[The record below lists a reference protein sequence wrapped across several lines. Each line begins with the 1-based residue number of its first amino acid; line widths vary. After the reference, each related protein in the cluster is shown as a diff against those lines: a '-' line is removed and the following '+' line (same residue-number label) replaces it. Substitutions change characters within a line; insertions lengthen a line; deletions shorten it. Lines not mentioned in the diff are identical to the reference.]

1 MLENNIKITEK
12 ERQSNLRRLEAS
24 YVMYEKSKN
33 DTLKK
38 YDIINEKT
46 GKPMY
51 PKGSLDETVTLM
63 TNMQNEIKDEYLIY
77 GGDIDYLVAM
87 KYDEDNENYE
97 ETDNECYDENE
108 EYDDTNVENTIIE
121 NETTKK
127 NIDSYLNS
135 IEKNETTNKNTLS
148 KKTP

>member
-1 MLENNIKITEK
+1 
-12 ERQSNLRRLEAS
+12 
-24 YVMYEKSKN
+24 MYEKSKN

-77 GGDIDYLVAM
+77 GGDIEYLVAM
-87 KYDEDNENYE
+87 KYDEDFE
-97 ETDNECYDENE
+97 ETDNEYYDEDE

-121 NETTKK
+121 NEATKK

-135 IEKNETTNKNTLS
+135 IEKNETTNNNIPT
-148 KKTP
+148 KKQP